1 MAESSRL
8 VLDLPLAWPEAAP
21 GNKCN
26 NSGVGASQLGQA
38 QPLACWSSAFLTQYL
53 GVMFVKQP
61 LLARAR
67 GRIHRHWVQITTP
80 RILLSPEPAVLVA
93 QGLFHISITCS
104 RTIPA
109 TTSPWTTYDNMHLE
123 VVPASQF
130 SPALGWK
137 SWYFALLPEIWA
149 DTTSKP
155 RGLTAWSVCKDPESL
170 SLPGPQHHPTAR
182 MTLAIA
188 GGHVLGFMW
197 LLDTHMA
204 RQLVYGTTSSAQS
217 LC

>member
-26 NSGVGASQLGQA
+26 NSGVGTSQLGQA

-53 GVMFVKQP
+53 GVIFVKQP
-61 LLARAR
+61 LLGRAR
-67 GRIHRHWVQITTP
+67 GRIHRQGVQITTP

-93 QGLFHISITCS
+93 QGLSHISITCS

-109 TTSPWTTYDNMHLE
+109 TKPLDNMQVE
-123 VVPASQF
+123 VVPATQF

-137 SWYFALLPEIWA
+137 SWYSALLPEIWA

-155 RGLTAWSVCKDPESL
+155 RGLTAWSV
-170 SLPGPQHHPTAR
+170 
-182 MTLAIA
+182 
-188 GGHVLGFMW
+188 
-197 LLDTHMA
+197 
-204 RQLVYGTTSSAQS
+204 SATR
-217 LC
+217 